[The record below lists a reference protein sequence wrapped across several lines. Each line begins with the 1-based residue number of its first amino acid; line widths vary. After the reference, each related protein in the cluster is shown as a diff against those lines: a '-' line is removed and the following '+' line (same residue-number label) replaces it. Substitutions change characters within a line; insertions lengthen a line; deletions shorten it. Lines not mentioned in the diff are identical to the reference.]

1 AKGHVEVVQLLVGCN
16 ASLNITDKDGR
27 TPLLMAI
34 QSGHE
39 EIVCLL
45 LDKGAKVNIADN
57 AKKTALMY
65 ASLLGLTKCV
75 ETLLKRG
82 ANSRLVDSQS
92 HTAEDYARIGG
103 HKEVIAII
111 KDAPTV
117 ATWDAGEDSEEEEEE
132 PEIPNGELVSAFSN
146 QDSEEMSI
154 ASHQNIVPSSQMVW
168 IDTSS
173 RSSGSFSSKTSTA
186 ISSPRASLS
195 MPGRDLTLEIKELEE
210 ENEVL
215 NQELGKL
222 RVQHQKTLDRL
233 RFTETELEAERKKSP
248 SPSPLKN
255 SRQMNGSIEEDLTEW
270 KDHKIEELEL
280 EVSKLQVDLQNERTS
295 RKETEEKVEKLK
307 AQVTSYEVFIMTI
320 QILTTQPVFGI
331 NKYYLTERK
340 VRTKKSQPAVFL
352 YRPRPQAKFF
362 RGANKFQDRQ
372 GGSYFSDSDQDDQY
386 LPDRLSSLSVQV
398 DNLKKENE
406 DVRAQL
412 KSRVNGDVNHNDS
425 TISLSVYEQLKE
437 SSEEEIFS
445 LTERIQ
451 GLTLANE
458 NLEKEVL
465 ESRRNIEKSNQ
476 ETMAGIK
483 SSAEQS
489 HKKFLESEV
498 NRLRKQIKSAEAEH
512 ERRINM
518 YRIHLISAV
527 QGELDADV
535 EGALQTIISLRA
547 SEQFC

>member
-1 AKGHVEVVQLLVGCN
+1 MEANISVQDKSGSTILHVAAKAGHIECVQRVLDLGVDSNCQDGKRMTPLHLATAKGHMEVVQLLVGCN

-111 KDAPTV
+111 KNAPTV
-117 ATWDAGEDSEEEEEE
+117 ATWDAGENSEEEEEE

-270 KDHKIEELEL
+270 KDHKIEALEL

-307 AQVTSYEVFIMTI
+307 AQVTSYE
-320 QILTTQPVFGI
+320 
-331 NKYYLTERK
+331 
-340 VRTKKSQPAVFL
+340 
-352 YRPRPQAKFF
+352 
-362 RGANKFQDRQ
+362 
-372 GGSYFSDSDQDDQY
+372 
-386 LPDRLSSLSVQV
+386 
-398 DNLKKENE
+398 
-406 DVRAQL
+406 
-412 KSRVNGDVNHNDS
+412 SRVNGDVNHNDS

-458 NLEKEVL
+458 TLEKEVL